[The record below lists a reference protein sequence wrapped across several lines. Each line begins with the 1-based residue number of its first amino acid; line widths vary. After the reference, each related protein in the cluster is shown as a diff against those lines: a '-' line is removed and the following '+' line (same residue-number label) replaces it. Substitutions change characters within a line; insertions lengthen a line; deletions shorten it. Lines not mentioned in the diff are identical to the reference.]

1 MQDLISIYMNSIRG
15 KMKTAPQSLELEE
28 NTVEIIISEAIEGLQ
43 IADIHQQ
50 SNLTKNDKIKMQKYV
65 TRGKKLK
72 CYCSSIFASI
82 QRNITL

>member
-1 MQDLISIYMNSIRG
+1 MNSIRG

-28 NTVEIIISEAIEGLQ
+28 NTVEIIISEAIEGLR

-72 CYCSSIFASI
+72 CY
-82 QRNITL
+82 